1 MEGSVDMA
9 FALLVGFF
17 LIVGATGSVP
27 LSGGF
32 VVVAGAL
39 VVFFLVGAL
48 VTFMAGGRVS
58 IFSSVGTR
66 AILLVTTVT
75 AAVTSETLDVTDTEM
90 WDSGG
95 LEGAGGEG
103 RDRLAVS
110 VSPLFSAANR
120 SLNSL
125 SSAL

>member
-1 MEGSVDMA
+1 MGVVLT
-9 FALLVGFF
+9 FLVGFF
-17 LIVGATGSVP
+17 FVVVATGSV
-27 LSGGF
+27 LLLGGF
-32 VVVAGAL
+32 VVVVDAL

-58 IFSSVGTR
+58 TFSLVGMR
-66 AILLVTTVT
+66 VILLVTMFT
-75 AAVTSETLDVTDTEM
+75 AVVMSETLDVTDTEM

-95 LEGAGGEG
+95 LEGAGGKG
-103 RDRLAVS
+103 GDRSVVS
-110 VSPLFSAANR
+110 VSPIFSVANH